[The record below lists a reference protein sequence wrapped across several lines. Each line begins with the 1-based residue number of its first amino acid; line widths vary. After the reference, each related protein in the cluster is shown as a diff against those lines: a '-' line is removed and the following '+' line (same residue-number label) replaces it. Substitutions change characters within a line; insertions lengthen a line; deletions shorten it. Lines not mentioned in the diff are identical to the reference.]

1 MFAKTSGPVP
11 VIMASMSVYAHVALN
26 AHLLSGEASYRSA
39 GIHGYLY
46 NTLAHLPE
54 VDPSLTY
61 TVFVGRGQLPDHT
74 GWNVRR
80 SRLPTQRPSVRILW
94 EQVVAPLELA
104 RLQPDLLHGMAFA
117 LPLLWPAPSV
127 VTIFDLSFLRYPD
140 RLSAA
145 RRLYL
150 RLMTRISARRAQR
163 VLAISESGKAEIA
176 MLFGVPAER
185 IDVALPGVGAAFRP
199 LPPAIVAD
207 FRRRNNLPERYI
219 LHVGTLEP
227 RKNLNTL
234 LRAYARLPQRGTV
247 KLVLV
252 GGKGWQTGPMFAL
265 MEELNLEQDVLI
277 PGYVAGD
284 ALPLWYNAAE
294 VFAYPS
300 VYEGFGMPLLEA
312 MACGLPV
319 VASNTT
325 SLPEAVGSDGLL
337 LPPDDAEAWADTLSK
352 LLDDESTRAELAA
365 RGQQR
370 ARSFSWVR
378 TAQQTVATYHRVLD
392 SKRGSNGS

>member
-1 MFAKTSGPVP
+1 
-11 VIMASMSVYAHVALN
+11 MAFMSVYAHIALN

-54 VDPSLTY
+54 VDPDLTY
-61 TVFVGRGQLPDHT
+61 TVFVGKGQLPDHS
-74 GWNVRR
+74 GWSVRR
-80 SRLPTQRPSVRILW
+80 SRLPTQRPSVRIMW
-94 EQVVAPLELA
+94 EQFIAPIELA

-117 LPLLWPAPSV
+117 LPLVWPAPSV

-140 RLSAA
+140 RLSAS

-150 RLMTRISARRAQR
+150 RFITRVSARRASR
-163 VLAISESGKAEIA
+163 VIAISESSKAEIVT
-176 MLFGVPAER
+176 LFSVPAER
-185 IDVALPGVGAAFRP
+185 IEVAVPGVGAAFRP
-199 LPPAIVAD
+199 LPPASVAD
-207 FRRRNNLPERYI
+207 FRRQNNLPEQFI

-227 RKNLNTL
+227 RKNLDTL
-234 LRAYARLPQRGTV
+234 LRAYARLPQRGAV

-252 GGKGWQTGPMFAL
+252 GGMGWQTEPLFAL
-265 MEELNLEQDVLI
+265 IEKLGLERDVLMA
-277 PGYVAGD
+277 GYVTTES
-284 ALPLWYNAAE
+284 LPLWYNAAK

-319 VASNTT
+319 VASNTS

-337 LPPDDAEAWADTLSK
+337 LPPDDAEAWADALSG
-352 LLDDESTRAELAA
+352 LLNDESTRAELSA
-365 RGQQR
+365 RGRRR
-370 ARSFSWVR
+370 AQSFSWAH
-378 TAQQTVATYHRVLD
+378 TAQQMVATYRHVLN
-392 SKRGSNGS
+392 SKRGSNGAGT